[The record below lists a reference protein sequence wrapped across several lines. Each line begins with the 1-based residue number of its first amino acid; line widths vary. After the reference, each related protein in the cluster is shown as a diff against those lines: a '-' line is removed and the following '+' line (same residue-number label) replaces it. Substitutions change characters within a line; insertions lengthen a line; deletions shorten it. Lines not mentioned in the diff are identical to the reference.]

1 MLQYYGVPASPSR
14 PREGP
19 KKVSC
24 GLRSDPTK
32 PFQQFDCRAKF
43 AQWRNLKFSIKEKQE
58 VTEKKAKKFIDI
70 KNLDFQM
77 ELSKSGTTFRKK
89 DVSETIEN
97 VIQ

>member
-1 MLQYYGVPASPSR
+1 M
-14 PREGP
+14 
-19 KKVSC
+19 
-24 GLRSDPTK
+24 
-32 PFQQFDCRAKF
+32 
-43 AQWRNLKFSIKEKQE
+43 KFSIKEKQE

-89 DVSETIEN
+89 GVSETIEN